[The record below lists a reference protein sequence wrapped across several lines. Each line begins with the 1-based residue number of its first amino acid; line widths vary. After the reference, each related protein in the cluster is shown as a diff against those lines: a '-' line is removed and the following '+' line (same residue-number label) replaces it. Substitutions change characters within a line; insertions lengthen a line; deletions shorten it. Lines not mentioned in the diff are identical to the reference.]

1 MPVSG
6 ETSIP
11 LSQEPWAE
19 SSIPLSHEPWAETA
33 THRPEEPWAEPAI
46 WQPPAP
52 AKKSKRPYVLLA
64 AGAVVLAAV
73 ALGIVFWPSGS
84 GNTAGTTGG
93 PTTDQQS
100 QTLGSTGNP
109 SGSPTTTSS
118 GPDLVKQAGRVDS
131 LLSEMET
138 TRSDLGTVVAGGC
151 GTAGLQRI
159 RGQRQEQLE
168 KARALETGALDN
180 GTELKD
186 ALVRALEAS
195 VESNQR
201 YLDAAPGCPSDDE
214 VQSINQQASDAKNEF
229 IRYWGPIASKVG
241 LTPRNG
247 DTI

>member
-19 SSIPLSHEPWAETA
+19 SSTPLSREPWAETS
-33 THRPEEPWAEPAI
+33 TPLSQEPWAEPAI

-52 AKKSKRPYVLLA
+52 ARKSKRPYILLV

-84 GNTAGTTGG
+84 GDTAGTTGG
-93 PTTDQQS
+93 STTDQQS
-100 QTLGSTGNP
+100 QTLGGSDDP

-118 GPDLVKQAGRVDS
+118 GPDLVKQAGAVDS
-131 LLSEMET
+131 LLAEMEN
-138 TRSDLGTVVAGGC
+138 TRSDLGTVVTAGC
-151 GTAGLQRI
+151 DTAGLERI
-159 RGQRQEQLE
+159 RGQRQEQLST
-168 KARALETGALDN
+168 ARALETSSLDN

-214 VQSINQQASDAKNEF
+214 VLSVNQKASDAKNEF
-229 IRYWGPIASKVG
+229 IRYWSPIASKVG
-241 LTPRNG
+241 LTPRDA